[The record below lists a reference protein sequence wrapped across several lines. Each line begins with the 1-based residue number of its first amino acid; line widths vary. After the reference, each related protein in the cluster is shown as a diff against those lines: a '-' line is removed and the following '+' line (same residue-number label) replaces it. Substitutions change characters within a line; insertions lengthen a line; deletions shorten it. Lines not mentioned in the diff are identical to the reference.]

1 MLETIQKGD
10 FTGFCISGHIV
21 VVSSIPIRQK
31 LIIVP
36 TGRTGGGIT
45 PPPIMSE
52 SLLSLELLLL
62 TEQAGDAMLP
72 AAVAKVAVE
81 TARAAV
87 RPAALPASVAA
98 EATATEATS

>member
-1 MLETIQKGD
+1 M
-10 FTGFCISGHIV
+10 
-21 VVSSIPIRQK
+21 
-31 LIIVP
+31 
-36 TGRTGGGIT
+36 
-45 PPPIMSE
+45 
-52 SLLSLELLLL
+52 
-62 TEQAGDAMLP
+62 TEQAGDATLP